1 MTKPTLTTVVT
12 SIFIAGLLFT
22 GCKSTAQ
29 KEDDAEEKVADAKA
43 DLKDAQDNSATAA
56 QKTATAEEWKIFKLE
71 TELKI
76 KKNELQIANLKTSMN
91 KPGKAMD
98 AALAQRIANLEQ
110 KNTDLK
116 NRVIFYEKNNT
127 DWNTFKSEFNH
138 DMEELSRA
146 FGNLVT
152 KNTD

>member
-1 MTKPTLTTVVT
+1 MRKQTLKTLVA
-12 SIFIAGLLFT
+12 SIFLASILFA

-29 KEDDAEEKVADAKA
+29 KEDDAEVKVEDAKE
-43 DLKDAQDNSATAA
+43 DLKDAQENSATAA

-98 AALAQRIANLEQ
+98 SAFAQRIANLEQ
-110 KNTDLK
+110 KNIDLK
-116 NRVIFYEKNNT
+116 NRVVFYEKNNT

-152 KNTD
+152 KNTN